1 LKNRVETIVT
11 FLGFC
16 AAVVGIGLFMG
27 HTLTFIQENFDSV
40 MQLLRRI
47 V

>member
-1 LKNRVETIVT
+1 MIT

-16 AAVVGIGLFMG
+16 AAVIGIVLFMG
-27 HTLTFIQENFDSV
+27 HTLTYIQENFDSV